1 MRPDFSLFTETFTT
15 LVAIIN
21 PFEVL
26 PVYLKLL
33 AGQDAA
39 AHRAVARRA
48 CLYVLLLCFFFLI
61 FGTLILRFFGV
72 PLAMVRIA
80 GGIILARIGLS
91 LFMPQPSGAAGS
103 APGEDGGPADI
114 AFFPLA
120 MPLMFGPGVIATVI
134 GMATMVKKHT
144 SMEFDLFAAIAAA
157 IILAVFVI
165 YLFLVNA
172 RRLTNLLGATGIDA
186 VSRIIGFFIAAMGV
200 GLVFAGFSEALN
212 LPGALQSNG

>member
-1 MRPDFSLFTETFTT
+1 LRPEFSLFSETFTT

-33 AGQDAA
+33 ADRDAA
-39 AHRAVARRA
+39 THRAIARRA

-80 GGIILARIGLS
+80 GGMILAFIGFS
-91 LFMPQPSGAAGS
+91 LFMPRPSGGAGS
-103 APGEDGGPADI
+103 VTGGDGADI

-134 GMATMVKKHT
+134 GMTAMVKKHP
-144 SMEFDLFAAIAAA
+144 SLELNLFAAIAGA

-172 RRLTNLLGATGIDA
+172 TRLTKLLGPNGIDA
-186 VSRIIGFFIAAMGV
+186 VSRIIGFFIVAMGV
-200 GLVFAGFSEALN
+200 GLVFDGISEALN
-212 LPGALQSNG
+212 LPGVLPSVA